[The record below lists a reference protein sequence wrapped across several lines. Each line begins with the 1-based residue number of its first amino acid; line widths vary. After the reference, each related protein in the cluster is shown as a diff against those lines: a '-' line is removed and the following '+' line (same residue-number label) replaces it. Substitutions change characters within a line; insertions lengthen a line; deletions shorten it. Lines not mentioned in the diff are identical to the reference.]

1 MRFKNKIIISIAF
14 LTMLTQFNFAV
25 KASDKAT
32 EKGTKALEETN
43 SVSEKTKAEEI
54 VEEIRVAP
62 SKKVFLVTQKKASG
76 KTFYDIGL
84 AVNGKRVR
92 VLYDKE
98 SPLNIEVTQHF
109 YKGENKVSFF
119 SVKQPDNGKIVKG
132 KKEFDFKVLLFLA
145 QVKNQS
151 LEIEEKLIEYARNA
165 SETKRFVDE
174 YVVELE

>member
-1 MRFKNKIIISIAF
+1 
-14 LTMLTQFNFAV
+14 MLTQFNFSV
-25 KASDKAT
+25 KASDIPTDKAEQTLEEKSSTPEAT
-32 EKGTKALEETN
+32 E
-43 SVSEKTKAEEI
+43 AEEV
-54 VEEIRVAP
+54 VEEVRVAP
-62 SKKVFLVTQKKASG
+62 SKKVFLVTQKKTSG

-98 SPLNIEVTQHF
+98 SPLNIEVTEHF

-145 QVKNQS
+145 QVKDQS
-151 LEIEEKLIEYARNA
+151 LEIEEKLIEYTRNA